1 MTKIDSNRLAALLIE
16 ARGRLRLSQA
26 QLGDKLG
33 VTRQAVSL
41 WESGRSIPQ
50 AQQLHAIEQLL
61 GIEIPSAGA
70 LPPARQGTIQA
81 SDARGVRIAALRM
94 SEVVTQLLREAVEA
108 EQADEAAALLARAS
122 ATMHAH
128 AQQVA
133 AAAPAAAPKPAPRRR
148 KAR

>member
-1 MTKIDSNRLAALLIE
+1 MSKIDSNRLADLLKE

-26 QLGDKLG
+26 ELGVRLG

-41 WESGRSIPQ
+41 WESGAVVPQ
-50 AQQLHAIEQLL
+50 TQQLHALEQTL
-61 GIEIPSAGA
+61 GIKIPMAGSA
-70 LPPARQGTIQA
+70 PPRQGTLQA
-81 SDARGVRIAALRM
+81 SDAKGVRIAALRM

-108 EQADEAAALLARAS
+108 EAESEAEALAARAR

-128 AQQVA
+128 AAQVA
-133 AAAPAAAPKPAPRRR
+133 AAAQAAAPTPAPRRR

>member
-1 MTKIDSNRLAALLIE
+1 MNKIDGNRLAALLVE

-41 WESGRSIPQ
+41 WESGKSIPQ
-50 AQQLHAIEQLL
+50 AQQIHAIEQLL
-61 GIEIPSAGA
+61 GIELPSVGA
-70 LPPARQGTIQA
+70 PPSPRQGTIQA

-108 EQADEAAALLARAS
+108 EAESEAEALAARAR
-122 ATMHAH
+122 ATMLAHAH
-128 AQQVA
+128 QVA
-133 AAAPAAAPKPAPRRR
+133 EAGPAAAPMPAPRRR